1 MLKVKGDE
9 DFMSKSSLLAKGG
22 IYTALSV
29 LCIYLSSIIPTT
41 KLYVL
46 GVASCI
52 IPISILTTNIR
63 NSLIVYA
70 AASIL
75 SILLLGIRW
84 NVFAY
89 IIFFGSYGF
98 IKYYIER
105 INKLPLEILLKLI
118 FFNLCMFII
127 YYIYKLL
134 FMDVLKI
141 KLPLAFAVIAI
152 EFIFLICD
160 YALTLFIA
168 YANRRFI
175 KRLR

>member
-1 MLKVKGDE
+1 MIFL
-9 DFMSKSSLLAKGG
+9 SKTSALAKGG

-29 LCIYLSSIIPTT
+29 LCIYLSSIVPTT

-52 IPISILTTNIR
+52 IPLAILTTNIK
-63 NSLIVYA
+63 NSLTVYA
-70 AASIL
+70 ASSLL
-75 SILLLGIRW
+75 SLLLLGIRW

-98 IKYYIER
+98 IKYYVEKF
-105 INKLPLEILLKLI
+105 NKLPLEILLKLV
-118 FFNLCMFII
+118 FFNICMFLI
-127 YYIYKLL
+127 YFLYKLL
-134 FMDVLKI
+134 FMDAIKI
-141 KLPLAFAVIAI
+141 KLPLAFAAIAL

-168 YANRRFI
+168 YANRHFI
-175 KRLR
+175 RHLQ